1 MYCSKQGALL
11 VWFMAGPLM
20 STHRVEAGMIWNGD
34 GPGMG
39 FILGCGV
46 ALGISQHQCSHIY
59 LRQGHPRA
67 CYKKTAGAP
76 RAND

>member
-1 MYCSKQGALL
+1 MFGGCLYCSKQGALL

-20 STHRVEAGMIWNGD
+20 STHTVEVGMIWNGD

-46 ALGISQHQCSHIY
+46 ALGIS
-59 LRQGHPRA
+59 
-67 CYKKTAGAP
+67 
-76 RAND
+76 